1 MRLSEKEQLIKYWLK
16 SGIVKNKGII
26 SAFKAIKR
34 EDFVLSE
41 FRKEAY
47 SDTAL
52 PILAGQTISQ
62 PTTVAGMLEALELKP
77 GMNILEIGAGSGYN
91 AALMAKIVGRKGIVY
106 ATEIIPGLVSFA
118 RENLKKAG
126 IENVKLIDTDGSIG
140 YLAGSPYDRII
151 VTAAS
156 PQIPEELIQQLKE
169 GGILVIPV
177 GGELGQTLIKARK
190 TKGKLVKEE
199 LGEYIF
205 VPLKGKYGYK

>member
-1 MRLSEKEQLIKYWLK
+1 MKKEKEQLIDCWLK
-16 SGIVKNKGII
+16 SGAVKNKRII
-26 SAFKAIKR
+26 AAFRQVKR

-41 FRKEAY
+41 FKDEAY
-47 SDTAL
+47 SDSAL

-62 PTTVAGMLEALELKP
+62 PTTVVGMLEALELKP

-91 AALMAKIVGRKGIVY
+91 AALMGKIVGKKGKVFT
-106 ATEIIPGLVSFA
+106 TEIIPGLVSFS
-118 RENLKKAG
+118 RQNLKKAG
-126 IENVKLIDTDGSIG
+126 IENAKVIDTDGSIG

-156 PQIPEELIQQLKE
+156 PEIPEELIRQLKE

-177 GGELGQTLIKARK
+177 GREFGQTMIKARK

-205 VPLKGKYGYK
+205 VPLKGRFGYK